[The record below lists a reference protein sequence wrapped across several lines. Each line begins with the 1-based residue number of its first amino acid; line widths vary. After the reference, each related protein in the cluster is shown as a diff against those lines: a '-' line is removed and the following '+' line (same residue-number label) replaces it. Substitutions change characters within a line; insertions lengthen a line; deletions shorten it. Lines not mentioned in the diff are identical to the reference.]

1 MCYSADMTRSPI
13 DPGTAHDDP
22 PSLPSPY
29 DPAPRPEAELWF
41 LPEGDAPG
49 HGAGEAVALELSPRP
64 RPHRVSLTPEAFLE
78 AEAAQAAA
86 LARAAAALAALDE
99 AVRRSGRGMAERL
112 ALIEAEAMLRAE
124 GGRAGREEIARHLAQ
139 ALPADRHRPDIARA
153 AWAVRRL
160 LAAPGPPGE
169 LRAFLGLH
177 RVDSA
182 ALPEDL
188 QPRPV
193 GSDFDLAAAAFQHGM
208 GALAPAHPLT
218 RAAWGFELWHRAGLS
233 AEGAVAE
240 PATAAA
246 RIAAQENRALGFA
259 PLSPARGT
267 WERRGTAE
275 ARLAQWLRAVD
286 DGARAAMLEIARVE
300 TWTTR
305 AREAAGAM
313 KGRGPAAL
321 VEALAVRPML
331 TTDTAAT
338 LAGLSRDTAERGL
351 ARLHRM
357 GLVRELTGQGR
368 FRLWAV

>member
-1 MCYSADMTRSPI
+1 MTRSPI

-49 HGAGEAVALELSPRP
+49 HGAGEAVALELSPCP
-64 RPHRVSLTPEAFLE
+64 QPHRVSLTPEAFLE

-124 GGRAGREEIARHLAQ
+124 GGPAGREEIARHLAQ

-313 KGRGPAAL
+313 KGRGPAA
-321 VEALAVRPML
+321 
-331 TTDTAAT
+331 
-338 LAGLSRDTAERGL
+338 
-351 ARLHRM
+351 
-357 GLVRELTGQGR
+357 
-368 FRLWAV
+368 